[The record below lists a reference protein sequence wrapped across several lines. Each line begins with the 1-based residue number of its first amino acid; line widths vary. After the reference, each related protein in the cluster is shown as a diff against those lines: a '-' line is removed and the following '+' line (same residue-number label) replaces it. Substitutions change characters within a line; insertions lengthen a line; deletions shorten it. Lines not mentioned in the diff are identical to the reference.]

1 MSTTRSSADRN
12 NYYAREA
19 PRDRSQ
25 ETVDDARE
33 LFMRVLDVSSC
44 SAAHALMPGCS
55 ARARA
60 HNAAHPRWSRNGAY

>member
-1 MSTTRSSADRN
+1 MSTTRSSAARN

-33 LFMRVLDVSSC
+33 LFMRVLDEFGV
-44 SAAHALMPGCS
+44 
-55 ARARA
+55 ARA
-60 HNAAHPRWSRNGAY
+60 HSRLALGKTCPLRASPSKTRP